1 MSFTFSFLCI
11 VIESVSLTRSISIN
25 DFRIG
30 IQLCDKRAGAYTG
43 LPRYSPYFY
52 DSTGWAQYSWAG
64 DSNYYDPDGIRIG
77 LLGRY
82 NSVQSSQFK
91 IEDTD
96 IRFCIQLTDHATNA
110 YGNSEHNGVEQC
122 TPWASSGGGWSDFAH
137 DSNCYDFD
145 AARVKIETQSLPGLV
160 ISDVKIGVRLTD
172 SCVSDGK
179 RGDPQYSD
187 WLIGSGMQSSTWSD
201 WAGDS
206 NFYDPDA
213 VQIYAGF
220 HKTFTANS
228 ARAHDE
234 GVDTRKYKEENVD
247 EQSNNVML
255 VIYGAVACVIVIF
268 GAVVALCCLRK
279 NSHSRVAIH
288 DSDSEC
294 DDVMLD
300 VSVTDINMGEKEAIV
315 SS

>member
-91 IEDTD
+91 IEDT
-96 IRFCIQLTDHATNA
+96 
-110 YGNSEHNGVEQC
+110 
-122 TPWASSGGGWSDFAH
+122 DFAH